1 MSDVEGLDDQT
12 YVAQDTG
19 SLGLTN
25 PVVNQDNLLVVA
37 RRSNII
43 TPWLVVA
50 MTFIGSGMEA
60 ASSSFFLHSIVIIC
74 FFFVGSTFFHYFSI
88 IYLSITKGHT
98 GYIVTTEFNLTIG
111 GLCHRALL

>member
-37 RRSNII
+37 RSNII
-43 TPWLVVA
+43 TPWLV
-50 MTFIGSGMEA
+50 GSGNE
-60 ASSSFFLHSIVIIC
+60 V
-74 FFFVGSTFFHYFSI
+74 YW
-88 IYLSITKGHT
+88 
-98 GYIVTTEFNLTIG
+98 
-111 GLCHRALL
+111 